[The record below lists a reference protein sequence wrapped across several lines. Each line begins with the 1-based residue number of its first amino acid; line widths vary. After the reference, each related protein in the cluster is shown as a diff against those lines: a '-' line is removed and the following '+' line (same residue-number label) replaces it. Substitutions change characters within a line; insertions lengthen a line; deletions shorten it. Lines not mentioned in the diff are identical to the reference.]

1 VAARFFSRPGV
12 RRIRQRGGGEETVMA
27 KKTYGQS
34 NGKVVNLSKLPKGM
48 RHVDPE
54 WDVAT
59 FKDGPL
65 RIFRK
70 R

>member
-1 VAARFFSRPGV
+1 
-12 RRIRQRGGGEETVMA
+12 MA
-27 KKTYGQS
+27 KKTYGQAD
-34 NGKVVNLSKLPKGM
+34 GKVVNLSKLPKGM
-48 RHVDPE
+48 RRVDPE